1 MATEDPSPLDLNAPE
16 VVPAKKKKKTN
27 KGGRILTSEDIEKRK
42 NAEIDV
48 IKVRAA
54 EKEQYAAQ
62 RAKERELGIIE
73 QARFKRINTALGRKT
88 TPGEAQ
94 NFVVEKPLE
103 PNALDEYQ
111 AKKIQQRD
119 TIRNQKAFVPVQK
132 L

>member
-1 MATEDPSPLDLNAPE
+1 MATEDPTTLDLNAPE
-16 VVPAKKKKKTN
+16 VAPAKKKKKTN
-27 KGGRILTSEDIEKRK
+27 
-42 NAEIDV
+42 
-48 IKVRAA
+48 
-54 EKEQYAAQ
+54 KEQYAAQ